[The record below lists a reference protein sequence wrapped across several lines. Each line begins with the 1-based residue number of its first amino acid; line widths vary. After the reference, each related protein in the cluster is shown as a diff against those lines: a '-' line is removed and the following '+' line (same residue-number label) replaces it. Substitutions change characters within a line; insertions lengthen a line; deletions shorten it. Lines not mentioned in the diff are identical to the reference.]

1 MTEGAIAAVS
11 FALTLM
17 VFSYILGD
25 IPLVRH
31 LYRLAVYIFVGMA
44 AAFTTIVTWEGV
56 ILPYLQDIQNP
67 ATHWTLL
74 GSGADIL
81 IFFAALLFGLL
92 LLLKP
97 IAQLA
102 WLTNIVFA
110 VVIAVSAATA
120 VIGALTGTLLPL
132 LHAATAVP
140 PQAASDPAAL
150 LNTFVIFIG
159 TATALFYFQYQ
170 TKASGDGETQPAL
183 FSRALRFVG
192 KVFVVTALGA
202 VYAAALLT
210 SLTILTERMS
220 FLLQF
225 GG

>member
-17 VFSYILGD
+17 VFSYVLGD
-25 IPLVRH
+25 LPLVRH

-44 AAFTTIVTWEGV
+44 AAFTIIVTWEGV

-67 ATHWTLL
+67 TTHWTLL
-74 GSGADIL
+74 GGAADIA
-81 IFFAALLFGLL
+81 IFSAALLFGLL

-97 IAQLA
+97 IARLA
-102 WLTNIVFA
+102 WLTNSVFA

-132 LHAATAVP
+132 LHATTAVP
-140 PQAASDPAAL
+140 PQVTEDPAAL
-150 LNTFVIFIG
+150 LNTFVIFLG
-159 TATALFYFQYQ
+159 TVTALFYFQYQ
-170 TKASGDGETQPAL
+170 AKADGDAETKPPL

-210 SLTILTERMS
+210 SLTILTERMG
-220 FLLQF
+220 FLLGF